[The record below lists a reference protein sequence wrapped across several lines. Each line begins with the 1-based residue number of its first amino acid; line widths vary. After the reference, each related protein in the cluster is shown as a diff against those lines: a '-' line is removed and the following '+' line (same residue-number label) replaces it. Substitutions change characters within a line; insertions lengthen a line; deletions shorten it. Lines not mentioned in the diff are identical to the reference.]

1 MSTSAADEWLHII
14 CINPI
19 LHSFALCL
27 LTVVKRYDTVVVHI
41 MVSSRRQS
49 HENRITHE
57 RKKCTSHD
65 RRTIFLIFNSRVC
78 LESLKNNF
86 LTVKNSKS

>member
-14 CINPI
+14 CMNPI

-27 LTVVKRYDTVVVHI
+27 LTVVKRYDSSAYHGLVLSSVPEKI
-41 MVSSRRQS
+41 VSHMNVKSVLHMARPP
-49 HENRITHE
+49 
-57 RKKCTSHD
+57 
-65 RRTIFLIFNSRVC
+65 FLIFNSRVC